1 MPDYPTVEQ
10 SGMFPNLGRL
20 AFSHSS
26 VMVSGEWQQYGS
38 LEGSPDLHSPASQQT
53 HAGFF

>member
-1 MPDYPTVEQ
+1 
-10 SGMFPNLGRL
+10 
-20 AFSHSS
+20 
-26 VMVSGEWQQYGS
+26 MVSGEWQQYGS